1 MPSAYKGGFLR
12 RMARFSASLRRR
24 LRAFG
29 FKTMAWISD
38 ARHEFSPNDLNR
50 SKRSKLRTGIEAER
64 WGQKYVWNRCFG
76 PRDQG
81 PDGTGPYRSELR
93 LAVDRCG
100 FEDVETAGMV

>member
-1 MPSAYKGGFLR
+1 MFLC
-12 RMARFSASLRRR
+12 SLQQ
-24 LRAFG
+24 
-29 FKTMAWISD
+29 
-38 ARHEFSPNDLNR
+38 
-50 SKRSKLRTGIEAER
+50 RSKLRTGIEAER

-100 FEDVETAGMV
+100 FEDVETAGMVPFSLLNDFLYYSRPAVAEGWAQAGN